1 MVKET
6 IIIVE
11 DEHIVANDIQRTLEN
26 LGYKVPAIVSTGEKA
41 LESVRKYQP
50 DLVLMDIVIKGKLD
64 GIETTK
70 KIHEQWDIPVIY
82 LTAYA
87 DYTTLERAKITDPF
101 GYLLKPFMEKELQST
116 IIMALYKHQM
126 SRKLKASEE
135 KYRTLVENT
144 HDVIYSMNSEGIVG
158 YISPQIYKYGFKT
171 EDWIGEKFID
181 FIHPD
186 DRKMVEEAFQSLLD
200 GGGERTILYRV
211 PDHEKNI
218 RWFEDRSREQYDEK
232 QNPAG
237 FTGVLRDV
245 TDRKLAEIQLEKTTK
260 ELKLYV
266 QELEQMN
273 YIGSHDL
280 QEPLRMVA
288 SYVQLLEKKYKDQLG
303 EDASEYIAFAVQG
316 VNRLQ
321 QIIQDFLSYS
331 RVSMET
337 YHFAWLNMNFLVE
350 TAIERL
356 KPLIDSAHAKIKI
369 HSLPEV
375 VGDSRYLIQVVY
387 HLIKNAIVFR
397 SDKTPRIEIKASEN
411 RESWIFCV
419 KDNGIGVEERYAT
432 RIFHIFQRLHNRTS
446 YPGNGA
452 GLAISKR
459 IIEKH
464 QGKIW
469 LETRK
474 KDGATFCFS
483 LPKGELPDVQ

>member
-1 MVKET
+1 MARET

-11 DEHIVANDIQRTLEN
+11 DEHIVANDIQRSLEN
-26 LGYKVPAIVSTGEKA
+26 LGYKVPEIVSTGERA
-41 LESVRKYQP
+41 IQAVEKYHP

-70 KIHEQWDIPVIY
+70 KIHEHRDIPVIY

-87 DYTTLERAKITDPF
+87 DYATLERAKITDPF

-126 SRKLKASEE
+126 SRRLKASEE

-144 HDVIYSMNSEGIVG
+144 HDVIYSINSEGMIG
-158 YISPQIYKYGFKT
+158 YISPQIHKYGFKT
-171 EDWIGEKFID
+171 EDWIGEKFAT

-186 DRKMVEEAFQSLLD
+186 DRKSVEKAFQSLLKD
-200 GGGERTILYRV
+200 GGERTILYRIL
-211 PDHEKNI
+211 DHEKKI

-245 TDRKLAEIQLEKTTK
+245 TDRKLTEIQLEKTTK
-260 ELKLYV
+260 EMKLYV

-303 EDASEYIAFAVQG
+303 EDAKEYIAYTVQG

-321 QIIQDFLSYS
+321 HTIQDFLSYS
-331 RVSMET
+331 RVSMSA
-337 YHFAWLNMNFLVE
+337 YRFLPLNMNDVVE

-356 KPLIDSAHAKIKI
+356 KPLVESSRCKFKI
-369 HSLPEV
+369 HALPEV
-375 VGDSRYLIQVVY
+375 AGDSRYLIQVVC
-387 HLIKNAIVFR
+387 HLIKNAIIFR
-397 SDKTPRIEIKASEN
+397 SEKTPRIDIKATEN
-411 RESWIFCV
+411 QESWIFCV
-419 KDNGIGVEERYAT
+419 KDNGVGIEEQYAD
-432 RIFHIFQRLHNRTS
+432 RIFHIFQRLHNRTDYS
-446 YPGNGA
+446 GNGA
-452 GLAISKR
+452 GLAICKR

-464 QGKIW
+464 QGEIW
-469 LETRK
+469 LETGK
-474 KDGATFCFS
+474 SDGATFCFS
-483 LPKGELPDVQ
+483 LPKGEQLNV